1 MHRFFLTPDGSE
13 GAPLQPGQMVSLQL
27 LHRQLYRVLRLQP
40 GAQIILLDGSGQ
52 ESLVELV
59 ALDGQQA
66 AGKVVAQQQGQAE
79 PGIEVALLQCA
90 LKSDK
95 FEWVLQKG
103 TELGVGSFVPVIST
117 RTVVRPAEALVKKYS
132 RWRTILQE
140 ATEQCGRS
148 RTPALLPPVEFEEA
162 LANTSTMRLV
172 AWEGAAGRAT
182 TLAGHL
188 NAGLAGMA
196 PGSVAL
202 LVGPEGGLT
211 AEEVAH
217 AATAGWHVVS
227 LGPRILRAETAALAA
242 VATTMAILEAAVGRG
257 HEG

>member
-1 MHRFFLTPDGSE
+1 MHRFFLTPAGSE
-13 GAPLQPGQMVSLQL
+13 GASLQPGQMVSLQP

-148 RTPALLPPVEFEEA
+148 RTPALLPPVEFDKA
-162 LANTSTMRLV
+162 LSSTYAMRLV

-182 TLAGHL
+182 LAGHL
-188 NAGLAGMA
+188 KSALAGMA

-202 LVGPEGGLT
+202 LVGPEGGLA
-211 AEEVAH
+211 AEEIAR

-242 VATTMAILEAAVGRG
+242 VATTMALLEAAVGRG